1 MRNKD
6 LIKQENQKLMQ
17 ALADALQKNDVD
29 AAAEAMQNL
38 QEHVCSVIE
47 TEFEQYKD
55 VTDMAV
61 LQSRGLRILTSDE
74 TEWYQKFINAVKGGA
89 KQEITNLTG
98 AMPPTIIDR
107 VIEDMKKEH
116 PLLSA
121 IEIQNAGGAKKL
133 VLNGTQMASKLGSWG
148 AIGSAITQQL
158 AGEIKLIDITDA
170 KYTAYF
176 LIPKDFVKFNFGYA
190 PMWVDNYIRL
200 ILSESCAFGLE
211 RTIVLGDGDGQF
223 TGLAFDLSQQTQGK
237 YSEKTA
243 VTLSD
248 WDEYADLIADNLLVD
263 GNGDY
268 RNFSEVLMVVNPKD
282 FVKKIGPT
290 MRAITPAGILNKID
304 NEFPTNVVPS
314 VFVAEGTAKIGIA
327 KNYFAAING
336 GTSGI
341 IEYSDEAQFL
351 DDVRVYTT
359 RMYGA
364 GRPVDNTS
372 FINVNIAN
380 LERYS
385 YPVKVRG
392 TVKTKEQS

>member
-61 LQSRGLRILTSDE
+61 LQSRGLRTLTSDE

-116 PLLSA
+116 TLLSA

-133 VLNGTQMASKLGSWG
+133 ILNGAQMASKLGSWG

-158 AGEIKLIDITDA
+158 TGALKLIDITDA

-243 VTLSD
+243 VALSD
-248 WDEYADLIADNLLVD
+248 WDEYANLIADNLMID

-268 RNFSEVLMVVNPKD
+268 RNFAEVLMVVNPKD
-282 FVKKIGPT
+282 FVKKIRPT

-304 NEFPTNVVPS
+304 NEFPTNVVTS
-314 VFVAEGTAKIGIA
+314 VFVTEGTAKIGIA

-380 LERYS
+380 LERYA

-392 TVKTKEQS
+392 TVKTKEQA

>member
-61 LQSRGLRILTSDE
+61 LQSRGLRTLTSDE
-74 TEWYQKFINAVKGGA
+74 TEWYQKFISAVKGGA

-98 AMPPTIIDR
+98 VMPPTIIDR

-121 IEIQNAGGAKKL
+121 IEIQNAGGSQKL
-133 VLNGTQMASKLGSWG
+133 ILNGAQMASKLGGWG
-148 AIGSAITQQL
+148 QIGSAITQQL
-158 AGEIKLIDITDA
+158 TGAVKMIDLTHA

-223 TGLAFDLSQQTQGK
+223 TGLAFDLSQQTEGK

-243 VTLSD
+243 VALSD
-248 WDEYADLIADNLLVD
+248 WDEYADLIADNLLID

-268 RNFSEVLMVVNPKD
+268 RNFAEVLMVVNPKD
-282 FVKKIGPT
+282 FVKKIRPT

-336 GTSGI
+336 GPSGI
-341 IEYSDEAQFL
+341 IEYSDDAQFL

-380 LERYS
+380 LERYA